1 MISPLLG
8 KILEEYSEGN
18 NRIGLV
24 EFDGKRRP
32 VYLYLV
38 PEAHAGDYVRFHA
51 GFATERVTI
60 SGAVIESGPPAAQG
74 EEDKPDLESLR
85 AYRLL
90 GELGPEQL
98 RKLLPLAQEQR
109 FAAGEIVFR
118 AGEKSLFLHLIV
130 SGDVVLEQSVLDQS
144 RGAWPVEIQ
153 TLRAGEAMGW
163 SALGSDAVT
172 HFQARAVT
180 PLSTVAF
187 PAEQIRAACESDPA
201 LGYALMKRLLEIV
214 TERLDAMRMRLV
226 ERAKAHG

>member
-8 KILEEYSEGN
+8 KILEEYSEGS

-60 SGAVIESGPPAAQG
+60 SGAAIAPSAAAQG
-74 EEDKPDLESLR
+74 EEAKPDLESLR

-90 GELGPEQL
+90 SELDPAQL
-98 RKLLPLAQEQR
+98 RKLLPLAQEQH
-109 FAAGEIVFR
+109 FAAGEIVFQ
-118 AGEKSLFLHLIV
+118 AGGKSSFLHVIV
-130 SGDVVLEQSVLDQS
+130 SGDVVLEQGVEEQ
-144 RGAWPVEIQ
+144 RKGAWPVEIQ
-153 TLRAGEAMGW
+153 TLHAGEAMGW
-163 SALGSDAVT
+163 SALGSNAVT
-172 HFQARAVT
+172 HFQARALT

-214 TERLDAMRMRLV
+214 TERLDAMRMRLA
-226 ERAKAHG
+226 ERAKAQG

>member
-60 SGAVIESGPPAAQG
+60 TGAAIAPSPVRQSAEYA
-74 EEDKPDLESLR
+74 ECKEDKPDLESLR

-98 RKLLPLAQEQR
+98 RKLLSLAQEQQ
-109 FAAGEIVFR
+109 FE
-118 AGEKSLFLHLIV
+118 AGEKSLFLHVIV
-130 SGDVVLEQSVLDQS
+130 SGDVVLEQGN
-144 RGAWPVEIQ
+144 GAWPVEIQ
-153 TLRAGEAMGW
+153 TLHAGEAMGW
-163 SALGSDAVT
+163 SALGWDAVT

-187 PAEQIRAACESDPA
+187 PAEQIRAACDTDPA

-214 TERLDAMRMRLV
+214 TERLDAMRLRLV
-226 ERAKAHG
+226 ERAKAQG

>member
-60 SGAVIESGPPAAQG
+60 NGAVIESGAAAQG

-90 GELGPEQL
+90 SELGPEQL

-130 SGDVVLEQSVLDQS
+130 SGDVVLEQGN
-144 RGAWPVEIQ
+144 GAWPVEIQ

-163 SALGSDAVT
+163 SALGIDAVT

-201 LGYALMKRLLEIV
+201 LGYALTKRLLEIV
-214 TERLDAMRMRLV
+214 TERLDAMRIRLV

>member
-38 PEAHAGDYVRFHA
+38 PEARAGDYVRFHA

-60 SGAVIESGPPAAQG
+60 TGAVIESGAATQG
-74 EEDKPDLESLR
+74 GEDKPDLDSLR

-90 GELGPEQL
+90 SELGPEQL

-109 FAAGEIVFR
+109 FAAGEIVFH

-130 SGDVVLEQSVLDQS
+130 SGDVVLEQGNGPG
-144 RGAWPVEIQ
+144 RWRFKRCMPAMPW
-153 TLRAGEAMGW
+153 AG
-163 SALGSDAVT
+163 
-172 HFQARAVT
+172 
-180 PLSTVAF
+180 
-187 PAEQIRAACESDPA
+187 
-201 LGYALMKRLLEIV
+201 RLWGP
-214 TERLDAMRMRLV
+214 MR
-226 ERAKAHG
+226 